1 MLRRVAQGREVVIDP
16 LSGNSYYQS
25 SLDSATQPKPLF
37 DATPIQLRRAP
48 EGGHSRLT
56 LDSSTQS
63 RERLAS
69 SLALE
74 TNAFSSQPLITNTN
88 RAINRSQDS
97 VCFSKSDIDS
107 VEYINQIDNK
117 FICCVLSVKNRDIL
131 VLFDQHAVHER
142 IRLEGLISEAKKCTK
157 DCSISRTQLEMLQSR
172 ACHGAIKFGD
182 KLDEYTARK
191 LLASLKHCAL
201 PFQCAHGRPS
211 IAPLLNIS
219 SSTASTEPYT
229 CNCNKLRTLCKNS
242 DAID

>member
-25 SLDSATQPKPLF
+25 SHTPTAQPKPLF
-37 DATPIQLRRAP
+37 DTTPIQHKMVP
-48 EGGHSRLT
+48 DSRLT
-56 LDSSTQS
+56 LDSNTQSS
-63 RERLAS
+63 RERVTS
-69 SLALE
+69 SLAFE

-88 RAINRSQDS
+88 RGRSWSQDS

-117 FICCVLSVKNRDIL
+117 FLCCVLSVKNRDIL

-142 IRLEGLISEAKKCTK
+142 IRLEGLISEAKKCTAE
-157 DCSISRTQLEMLQSR
+157 CSVSKTQMEMLQSR

-182 KLDEYTARK
+182 KLDEATSRK
-191 LLASLKHCAL
+191 LLISLKNCAL

-219 SSTASTEPYT
+219 YSNTNTDPYT
-229 CNCNKLRTLCKNS
+229 CDCSKLRTLCNS
-242 DAID
+242 SIIFN